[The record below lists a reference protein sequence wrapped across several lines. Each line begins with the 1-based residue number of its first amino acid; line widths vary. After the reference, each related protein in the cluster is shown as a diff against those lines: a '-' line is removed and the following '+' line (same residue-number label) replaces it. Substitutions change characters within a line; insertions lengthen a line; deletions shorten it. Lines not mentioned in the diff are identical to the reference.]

1 MCSLESSLILESTG
15 FMRPAALRTA
25 CFKMICWINEWRS
38 SIAGWGKEIKVCVGG
53 FPGSPVVKN
62 QPCSAKDTSSIP
74 RLGRSHLLRS
84 NQAHA
89 PQLLSP
95 RAAASDAGHLE
106 PVPAAR
112 ESAAVRSLHVGT
124 KSSSHSLQLEEAH
137 MQLEKTHHSQTNK
150 S

>member
-1 MCSLESSLILESTG
+1 M
-15 FMRPAALRTA
+15 
-25 CFKMICWINEWRS
+25 
-38 SIAGWGKEIKVCVGG
+38 
-53 FPGSPVVKN
+53 VKN

-95 RAAASDAGHLE
+95 RAAAADTGHLK

-112 ESAAVRSLHVGT
+112 ESTAVRSLHVGT
-124 KSSSHSLQLEEAH
+124 KSSSHSPQLEEAH
-137 MQLEKTHHSQTNK
+137 VQLEKTHHSQINK
-150 S
+150 SLKKFVFKFVLNCGVQGSLHGMDVALYLGIEN